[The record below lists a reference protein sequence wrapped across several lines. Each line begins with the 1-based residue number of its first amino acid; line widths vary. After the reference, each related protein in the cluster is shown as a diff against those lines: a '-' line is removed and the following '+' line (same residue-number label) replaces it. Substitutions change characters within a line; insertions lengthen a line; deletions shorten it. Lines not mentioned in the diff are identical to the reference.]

1 MPEKPKLRV
10 ILVGGLE
17 RHPDGTV
24 INATSTVTLIRGE
37 RNYLVDT
44 GRPGTE
50 DALIFALN
58 RVGLATK
65 DIHTII
71 LTHLH
76 SDHWGCVHL
85 FPDAKILVHPE
96 EPVDVVRRN
105 LTFVGEG
112 EIEHGIRILHT
123 PGHTPGHISVIVRA
137 QRVFAVAGDAIPTPS
152 NLLKW
157 LPPFY
162 RFDTKLAVESM
173 KKLVKTAEFI
183 IPGHGPVVRSAL
195 AGRKG
200 EKKEGSQ

>member
-10 ILVGGLE
+10 IRVGGLE

-50 DALIFALN
+50 GALISALN
-58 RVGLATK
+58 RAGLTTT
-65 DIHTII
+65 DIHAVI

-76 SDHWGCVHL
+76 SDHRGCVHL
-85 FPDAKILVHPE
+85 FPDAEILVHPK
-96 EPVDVVRRN
+96 EPTDVVRRN
-105 LTFVGEG
+105 LTFVSEG
-112 EIEHGIRILHT
+112 EIEPGIRILRT

-137 QRVFAVAGDAIPTPS
+137 QRTFAVAGDAIPTPS

-173 KKLVKTAEFI
+173 EKLVKAAEFI
-183 IPGHGPVVRSAL
+183 VPGHGPVVRSAL
-195 AGRKG
+195 AGKG
-200 EKKEGSQ
+200 